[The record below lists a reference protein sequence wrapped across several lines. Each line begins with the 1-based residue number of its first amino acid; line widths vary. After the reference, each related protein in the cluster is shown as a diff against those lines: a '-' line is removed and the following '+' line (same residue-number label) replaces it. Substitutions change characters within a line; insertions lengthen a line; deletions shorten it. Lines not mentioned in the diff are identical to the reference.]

1 MTRKRRVEL
10 ETTTRPCK
18 PFQQNGLKMAIDSS
32 PLREQMTS
40 DESMTKFNNETMTN
54 AECLGHSFV
63 IRIWDFFRHWC
74 LVISHSAMWVPSTW
88 LVHRLRQIAS
98 PR

>member
-10 ETTTRPCK
+10 ETTTRLCK

-40 DESMTKFNNETMTN
+40 DESMTKFNK
-54 AECLGHSFV
+54 
-63 IRIWDFFRHWC
+63 
-74 LVISHSAMWVPSTW
+74 
-88 LVHRLRQIAS
+88 Q
-98 PR
+98 